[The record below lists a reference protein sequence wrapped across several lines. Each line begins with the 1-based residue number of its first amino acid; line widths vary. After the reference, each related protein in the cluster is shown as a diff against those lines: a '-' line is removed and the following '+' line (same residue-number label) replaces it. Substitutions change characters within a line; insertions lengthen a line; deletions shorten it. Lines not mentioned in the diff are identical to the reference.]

1 MSSTEFDHD
10 FFYRGRAA
18 DQILVPQSVDEA
30 YRQLRK
36 ALAEGECLVARGG
49 GMSYTGGYIINDSR
63 RSSLV
68 DLRQLTGIDIDN
80 LEDGWVV
87 VDAGVTWEALRAAL
101 LPLGR
106 RSTFGG
112 PLSGLKSTVGG
123 GISQNAAFWG
133 SGRTGSAAEGT
144 LGLEVLLADG
154 SSLRTGVLS
163 RGHSGRARYFGP
175 DFTGLFVGDC
185 GRFGIKL
192 RIALA
197 VEPLPA
203 ISDSAS
209 FSFDSADALL
219 KTMTRVAKQR
229 LVAQQVGFDPLLA
242 NLRARRSSFAEDFRT
257 LSRVLRGSG
266 TLLKGLRN
274 ATEISLAGRSFLE
287 DAGFSLHVMCE
298 ADDPT
303 GVAAKLAHIRA
314 FAAEVGAKEIDNS
327 VPKIMLAAP
336 FTPLN
341 GILGPNGERWV
352 PVHGLFTHS
361 NAAAAYGDYLDVL
374 RTHESALQHFG
385 ITSAALFSA
394 VGAETIL
401 MEPMFFWE
409 DSLEPLHYS
418 TLEEKVRKRIPV
430 NPDNEAA
437 RQQVATLRKAVID
450 AWGPRGAGHF
460 QVGRAYPYADRLD
473 PAQRQLLD
481 GWLAAIDPE
490 RRMNPGVLGL

>member
-298 ADDPT
+298 AD
-303 GVAAKLAHIRA
+303 
-314 FAAEVGAKEIDNS
+314 
-327 VPKIMLAAP
+327 
-336 FTPLN
+336 
-341 GILGPNGERWV
+341 GERWV

-374 RTHESALQHFG
+374 RTHESALQNFG

-418 TLEEKVRKRIPV
+418 TLEEKVRKRIPI